1 MDVTDKDFEDEV
13 LKGKGP
19 VLVDFWAPWCGPCQF
34 TSPIVEELG
43 KEYQGKIKVAKVN
56 VDENPATAQKFTV
69 MSIPTFLFFKDG
81 KVIDSMIGAAPKD
94 EFVRHI
100 EKVIATK

>member
-1 MDVTDKDFEDEV
+1 MEVTDKNFDEEV
-13 LKGKGP
+13 LKAKEP

-43 KEYQGKIKVAKVN
+43 KEYQGKLKVAKVN
-56 VDENPATAQKFTV
+56 VDENPATAQRFTV

-81 KVIDSMIGAAPKD
+81 KVVDSMIGAAPKD

-100 EKVIATK
+100 QQVIS